1 MDKNEENLV
10 VVYIT
15 QDQVEASL
23 IQSAL
28 QDAGIECAIHN
39 HELLDYLQSTEL
51 NSGSQ
56 IQVLEEDVDR
66 AKTIIAE
73 VLQTSPSR
81 SNEEPAQD
89 DEST

>member
-73 VLQTSPSR
+73 VLQTSPS
-81 SNEEPAQD
+81 
-89 DEST
+89 

>member
-1 MDKNEENLV
+1 MDKNDENLV

-15 QDQVEASL
+15 EDQVEESL

-28 QDAGIECAIHN
+28 QDAGIDCAIHN
-39 HELLDYLQSTEL
+39 HEILDYLQSTEL

-73 VLQTSPSR
+73 VLQSSQ
-81 SNEEPAQD
+81 SNPIEDSAQE
-89 DEST
+89 DE